1 MNDISLIWDMIK
13 GSGTFN
19 GHYQMS
25 LNRVGFDT
33 LKDVV
38 KELEEFLEHDG
49 LIEIRLV
56 SESTGRWGASVYL
69 TDVWSKGEHP
79 NDHLDQLILSVD
91 YVVFD

>member
-1 MNDISLIWDMIK
+1 MNDISLIWEMIK

-19 GHYQMS
+19 GHYQMP

-56 SESTGRWGASVYL
+56 SEHDGKWGASVYL
-69 TDVWSKGEHP
+69 IDVWSKGEHP
-79 NDHLDQLILSVD
+79 SGHLDQLILSVD